1 MIDIDLVDWIEMSL
15 NLNWYQSSGG
25 GRSTKAAILNGGEN
39 KAKGKEKIK
48 LGFSKGNISRRR
60 VFFHGRYCAS
70 LTDVS
75 QMASRWMCQSK

>member
-39 KAKGKEKIK
+39 KAKGKEKKSNWDSAREIF
-48 LGFSKGNISRRR
+48 LVGGFSFMEDIVR
-60 VFFHGRYCAS
+60 
-70 LTDVS
+70 L
-75 QMASRWMCQSK
+75 